1 MLLVRGFRFSL
12 PPKTLDYADYLTN
25 FELFYRSKT
34 KIKDVPLS
42 SFCFYNANVPQNLSD
57 EVPVALHRLSKNK
70 NVVVQ
75 KADKGNSVVLVDRDV
90 YVKHMENI
98 LKDNTKF
105 KKVDIK
111 ARTLNFQVDHEKR
124 INEILPRLKSSGS
137 LSEK

>member
-1 MLLVRGFRFSL
+1 MLN
-12 PPKTLDYADYLTN
+12 YADYLTH

-42 SFCFYNANVPQNLSD
+42 SFRFYNANVPQNLSD
-57 EVPVALHRLSKNK
+57 EVLVALHRLSKNK

-105 KKVDIK
+105 KKVDMK
-111 ARTLNFQVDHEKR
+111 ARTLSFQVNHEKR
-124 INEILPRLKSSGS
+124 INEILQRLKSSGS

>member
-1 MLLVRGFRFSL
+1 MLN
-12 PPKTLDYADYLTN
+12 YADYLTH

-42 SFCFYNANVPQNLSD
+42 SFHFYNANVPQNLSD
-57 EVPVALHRLSKNK
+57 EVLVALHRLSKNK
-70 NVVVQ
+70 NAVVQ

-105 KKVDIK
+105 KKVDMK
-111 ARTLNFQVDHEKR
+111 ARTLSFQVNHEKR
-124 INEILPRLKSSGS
+124 INEILQRLKSSGS
-137 LSEK
+137 LCEK

>member
-1 MLLVRGFRFSL
+1 MLN
-12 PPKTLDYADYLTN
+12 YADYLTH

-57 EVPVALHRLSKNK
+57 EVLVALHRLSKNK

-111 ARTLNFQVDHEKR
+111 ARTLSFQVNHEKR
-124 INEILPRLKSSGS
+124 INEILQRLKSSGS

>member
-1 MLLVRGFRFSL
+1 MLN
-12 PPKTLDYADYLTN
+12 YADYLTH

-42 SFCFYNANVPQNLSD
+42 SFFFFYANVPQNLSD
-57 EVPVALHRLSKNK
+57 EVLVALHRLSKNK

-105 KKVDIK
+105 KKVDMK
-111 ARTLNFQVDHEKR
+111 ARTLSFQVNHEKR
-124 INEILPRLKSSGS
+124 INEILQRLKSSGS
-137 LSEK
+137 LCEK